1 MNTEQAIQKWLELCP
16 CDNWSIEDEHHP
28 TMGDMK
34 LIKLYP
40 EKIELAAIHAKRLD
54 DWLFQDYEES
64 ES

>member
-28 TMGDMK
+28 IMGDMK

-40 EKIELAAIHAKRLD
+40 EKINLGAIHAKRLD

-64 ES
+64 